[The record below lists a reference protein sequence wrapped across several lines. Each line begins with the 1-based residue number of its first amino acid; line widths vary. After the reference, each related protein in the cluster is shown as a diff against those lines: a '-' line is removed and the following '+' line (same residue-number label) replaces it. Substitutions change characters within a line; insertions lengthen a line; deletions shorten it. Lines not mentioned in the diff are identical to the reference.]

1 MALGNA
7 AMGVPTSEQTNLHT
21 DSLPNTL
28 NTNKSVSVK
37 YNKNNYIHLLKILVG
52 LFVCFCF
59 FLRFLFKL
67 YIFKLSNHRNRY
79 PWMWD
84 F

>member
-37 YNKNNYIHLLKILVG
+37 YNKNNYIPFIKNTRWPVFFFG
-52 LFVCFCF
+52 LCF
-59 FLRFLFKL
+59 F
-67 YIFKLSNHRNRY
+67 
-79 PWMWD
+79 
-84 F
+84 

>member
-52 LFVCFCF
+52 LFVWVF
-59 FLRFLFKL
+59 FFFKVS
-67 YIFKLSNHRNRY
+67 F
-79 PWMWD
+79 
-84 F
+84 